1 MDIKERSNYGIII
14 AILVILVL
22 VAVSYNNTANMV
34 WDEGA
39 EGVGG
44 EDTMLVIEAEECT
57 LYDWYIIQESD
68 FTSGGEFVVVGWRR
82 PENGRPDVLTTEID
96 DIEAGAYRIYLTVAE
111 RPSFPQF
118 VTLEMYYY
126 GGLVE
131 AGPTVR
137 LWCELDLSFTDV
149 FMSGD
154 NYCWMGGTTIEVG
167 VMNLGTHDGT
177 NSGLL
182 CITGCCTDQMQS

>member
-57 LYDWYIIQESD
+57 LYDWYIIQQ
-68 FTSGGEFVVVGWRR
+68 G
-82 PENGRPDVLTTEID
+82 
-96 DIEAGAYRIYLTVAE
+96 VA
-111 RPSFPQF
+111 PTKCKVDLIPPYYPM
-118 VTLEMYYY
+118 VTL
-126 GGLVE
+126 
-131 AGPTVR
+131 
-137 LWCELDLSFTDV
+137 
-149 FMSGD
+149 
-154 NYCWMGGTTIEVG
+154 
-167 VMNLGTHDGT
+167 
-177 NSGLL
+177 
-182 CITGCCTDQMQS
+182 QK